1 MASRHKPR
9 MSLPPELGDLDDGWG
24 EDEQPTVARPSR
36 IPTSPIREPVPEL
49 EIPEAPE
56 LDFRFDDGKDASGRE
71 NSVPGVPI
79 DIYARNVL
87 AGAGRPP
94 AAPPPAE
101 TESTELSTLERSS
114 QSESDSWKAF
124 DLEAVRMDAARNP
137 SEMPTKPPPD
147 GFDSYE
153 IDAQRPPT
161 DPARRDETIPT
172 DAPPPIQTTGLEFSG
187 RFSSAPPGE
196 KSRAAQ
202 MKDKFAMGDFSGA
215 LELAE
220 AVLAETPSD
229 HEARSLA
236 SKCRDV
242 LNDMYASRINGLHRV
257 PRVVMTP
264 DQIRWLSLDHRAG
277 FMLSMIDGISSVDD
291 LLDISSMPRTE
302 ALRIVCSLLDHKVI
316 ALS

>member
-1 MASRHKPR
+1 MASRHKGR

-24 EDEQPTVARPSR
+24 EEEQPTVARPSR
-36 IPTSPIREPVPEL
+36 IPTSPIREPVPDVVL
-49 EIPEAPE
+49 PETPE
-56 LDFRFDDGKDASGRE
+56 LDFQLDVGDGVGGRE

-87 AGAGRPP
+87 AGTARH
-94 AAPPPAE
+94 AEAPPPLPSDAAGC
-101 TESTELSTLERSS
+101 STDGSS
-114 QSESDSWKAF
+114 WESDPDSWRGF
-124 DLEAVRMDAARNP
+124 DLEAVRVDGLRNP

-153 IDAQRPPT
+153 LDAQRPPT
-161 DPARRDETIPT
+161 DPAGRDESIPT
-172 DAPPPIQTTGLEFSG
+172 DAPPPIEAPGIDFSG
-187 RFSSAPPGE
+187 RFSSAPPDE

-215 LELAE
+215 LEVAE
-220 AVLAETPSD
+220 AILVETPAD

-242 LNDMYASRINGLHRV
+242 LNDMYCSRINGLHRV
-257 PRVVMTP
+257 PRVVMSP